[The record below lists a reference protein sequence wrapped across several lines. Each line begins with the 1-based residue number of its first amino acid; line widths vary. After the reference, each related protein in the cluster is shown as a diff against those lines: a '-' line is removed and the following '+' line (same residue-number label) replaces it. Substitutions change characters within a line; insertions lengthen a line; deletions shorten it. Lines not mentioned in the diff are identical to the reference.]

1 MAVAAFAPAKVN
13 LYLHLLGVRADGY
26 HLVDS
31 LVAFADIGDR
41 VTARASAA
49 LTVEIEGPQAASLAG
64 LGEDNLMLR
73 AARLLAGHVGIAAH
87 AALHLQKNLPVAAGI
102 GGGSSD
108 AAATLRALCALWR
121 VPVDEAHLRR
131 LGARLGADVPACL
144 HAGAAWIAGIGEQ
157 IEPEPL
163 LPSAGIVLVN
173 PQIAL
178 PTAAVFAARRG
189 PFGYAGRFSP
199 MPQDAAG
206 LAAVLGSLR
215 NDLTAAAIGIAPEI
229 GAVLAA
235 LARLPGALMA
245 RMSGSGATCFAL
257 FANRLKAERAGAA
270 IAKAELGWWS
280 AAGAFVAAER
290 LSR

>member
-13 LYLHLLGVRADGY
+13 LYLHLIGVRADGY

-49 LTVEIEGPQAASLAG
+49 LTLEIDGPQADSLAG

-73 AARLLAGHVGIAAH
+73 AARLLADHAGIAAH

-108 AAATLRALCALWR
+108 AAAALRALCALWR
-121 VPVDEAHLRR
+121 VPVDEADLCR

-144 HAGAAWIAGIGEQ
+144 HAGAVWIGGIGEQ

-163 LPSAGIVLVN
+163 LPPAGIVLVN

-189 PFGYAGRFSP
+189 PFGNAGRFAP

-206 LAAVLGSLR
+206 LAAVLERLR
-215 NDLTAAAIGIAPEI
+215 NDLTNAAIGIAPEI
-229 GAVLAA
+229 GAVLTA
-235 LARLPGALMA
+235 LARLPGALIA

-257 FANRLKAERAGAA
+257 FADRLKAERAHAA
-270 IAKAELGWWS
+270 IAKAEPGWWS
-280 AAGAFVAAER
+280 AAGGFVAAER

>member
-13 LYLHLLGVRADGY
+13 LYLHLIGTRADAY

-41 VTARASAA
+41 ITARPAAA
-49 LTVEIEGPQAASLAG
+49 LSLEIDGPQAASLAG
-64 LGEDNLMLR
+64 LGEDNLVLR
-73 AARLLAGHVGIAAH
+73 AARLLADHAGVAAH
-87 AALHLQKNLPVAAGI
+87 VALYLQKNLPVAAGV

-108 AAATLRALCALWR
+108 AAAALRALCALWQ
-121 VPVDEAHLRR
+121 VAIGEADLLR

-144 HAGAAWIAGIGEQ
+144 YAGAAWIGGIGEQ
-157 IEPEPL
+157 IEPAPL
-163 LPSAGIVLVN
+163 LPPVGIVLAN
-173 PQIAL
+173 PRIAL

-189 PFGYAGRFSP
+189 PFGDAGRFAP
-199 MPQDAAG
+199 MPQDAGG
-206 LAAVLGSLR
+206 LVRVLGSRR
-215 NDLTAAAIGIAPEI
+215 NDLTEAAIGLVPEI

-235 LARLPGALMA
+235 LAQLPGALIA

-257 FANRLKAERAGAA
+257 FANRAQAERARAA
-270 IAKAELGWWS
+270 LATAEPRWWC
-280 AAGAFVAAER
+280 ATGGFVAAQR